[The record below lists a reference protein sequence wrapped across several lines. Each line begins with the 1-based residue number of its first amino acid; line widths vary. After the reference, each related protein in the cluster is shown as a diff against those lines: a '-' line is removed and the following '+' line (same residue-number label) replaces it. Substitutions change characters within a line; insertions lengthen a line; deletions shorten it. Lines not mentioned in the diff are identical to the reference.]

1 MELPPLHHL
10 GVCPPCAP
18 TGTVLALA
26 DSIVCNICFARITGG
41 PVLAVKKEENELNDD
56 ETDLSDAV
64 RAQLVAENGGMPITT
79 DPSQF
84 GSLRFQAPFY
94 TKKLEPKEAPTY
106 VVACASFPP
115 HIFHEECLNDH
126 IRTQLRSGS
135 TPNCPECRQPL
146 IGKANAMQSAA
157 YLELVEEGTVAAVEN
172 EDEDGD
178 EDQWEPMEPLGPLY
192 TTFSARTAAYR
203 AGDDASWEVFRN
215 VPLEQA
221 GDNYIHPAALAGFGD
236 FLRTQLEYL
245 PTSVRSYQY
254 HQVATRGYGHIEG
267 SVDALLQEVDEY
279 EEALRGHV
287 GIGPPERRLDDDA
300 RAGAMM
306 GDIDSA
312 IAERMERDVEYNA
325 VLAVRTVVF
334 DAQNE
339 VRAPSDRE
347 VRHWLAYGGIN
358 FVARQFASW
367 SPALRDARDQYEV
380 FVRHRID
387 AAMRWYEEAAARGY
401 RE

>member
-26 DSIVCNICFARITGG
+26 DSILCNICYTRITGG
-41 PVLAVKKEENELNDD
+41 PVVVVKDENNELDRHD
-56 ETDLSDAV
+56 ADLSEAV
-64 RAQLVAENGGMPITT
+64 RKQLVAENRGMPITT

-84 GSLRFQAPFY
+84 GSLRFKAPFY
-94 TKKLEPKEAPTY
+94 TKELQPREAPTY

-126 IRTQLRSGS
+126 IHRQLRSGS
-135 TPNCPECRQPL
+135 TPDCPECRQPL
-146 IGKANAMQSAA
+146 IGKADAMQSAA
-157 YLELVEEGTVAAVEN
+157 YLELAEEGAVAGVES
-172 EDEDGD
+172 EDEDED
-178 EDQWEPMEPLGPLY
+178 EWGPMVTIGPLY
-192 TTFSARTAAYR
+192 PTSSARTAAYDAAASFVGR
-203 AGDDASWEVFRN
+203 VDVPLVQAGDD
-215 VPLEQA
+215 
-221 GDNYIHPAALAGFGD
+221 YIHPAALEGFGD
-236 FLRTQLEYL
+236 FLRENLEYL
-245 PTSVRSYQY
+245 PRHVRNYEY
-254 HQVATRGYGHIEG
+254 RAVARRGYGHIER
-267 SVDALLQEVDEY
+267 SVRVLLQEVDEY
-279 EEALRGHV
+279 EEALRVDV

-306 GDIDSA
+306 GYIESA
-312 IAERMERDVEYNA
+312 ITERMQRDVEYNA

-334 DAQNE
+334 DPQDE

-358 FVARQFASW
+358 FVARQFARGG
-367 SPALRDARDQYEV
+367 LRDARDQYEV

-387 AAMRWYEEAAARGY
+387 AAMRWYEEAILRGY
-401 RE
+401 RA